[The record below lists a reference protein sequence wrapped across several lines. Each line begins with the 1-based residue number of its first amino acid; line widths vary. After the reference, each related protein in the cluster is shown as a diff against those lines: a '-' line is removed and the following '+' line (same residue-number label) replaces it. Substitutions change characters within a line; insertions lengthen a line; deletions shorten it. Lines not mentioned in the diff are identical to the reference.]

1 MKILIIFFAS
11 LLLTNNLSAKE
22 YRIDLSPEGFK
33 KFSKRGFGKKTIF
46 ENLKDKKGY
55 YIKATADS
63 SATGIGLKI
72 EDENLLSK
80 YPYLNF
86 NIQVLQDFSKDPKQ
100 TEKSGHD
107 FTCRV
112 VVGWGK
118 KIGSKIISLS
128 HSSWLEEGYSQ
139 TSPWTKGAKDI
150 IVSNDN
156 SGNPIQ
162 VKVNVLELLEKH
174 HPKLKGSINFFS
186 LFTDSNNVKEKV
198 ECIYR
203 DIFFSTNEN

>member
-1 MKILIIFFAS
+1 MRLLATFFLI
-11 LLLTNNLSAKE
+11 NNLNAKE

-46 ENLKDKKGY
+46 ENGKDKKGY

-72 EDENLLSK
+72 EDKNLLSK

-86 NIQVLQDFSKDPKQ
+86 NIQVLKDFSKDPNQK
-100 TEKSGHD
+100 EKSGHD
-107 FTCRV
+107 FACRA

-118 KIGSKIISLS
+118 KIGSNIISLS
-128 HSSWLEEGYSQ
+128 HSSWLEEKYSQ
-139 TSPWTKGAKDI
+139 TSPWTKGATDV

-162 VKVNVLELLEKH
+162 IKINVLELLEKH
-174 HPKLKGSINFFS
+174 HPKLKGKINFFS
-186 LFTDSNNVKEKV
+186 LFTDSNNVKETV
-198 ECIYR
+198 ECMYR
-203 DIFFSTNEN
+203 DIYFSKQ